1 MMLIQLV
8 MYIHVLFGIIFYF
21 DIIFGIISH
30 QKNKVS

>member
-30 QKNKVS
+30 HKNKVS